1 MVKTLIYN
9 CCCLVIN
16 YFVGNQKVIFEKQLC
31 LEDLLE
37 QQHLQDPVIN
47 MEGLV
52 LLNARRTLMM
62 LSRYFMKKDPP
73 RPVSRHL
80 SAPSIQFNTTKS

>member
-1 MVKTLIYN
+1 
-9 CCCLVIN
+9 
-16 YFVGNQKVIFEKQLC
+16 
-31 LEDLLE
+31 
-37 QQHLQDPVIN
+37 

-52 LLNARRTLMM
+52 LLNARRTLMI

-80 SAPSIQFNTTKS
+80 SAPTIQFNTTKS